1 MRHLSR
7 VRWFVALAALL
18 GTLVLVPSAN
28 AVTIVVDGAVAD
40 WGSISPVATDT
51 NEPLISAGWN
61 IDKVYWT
68 ADLSFLYWRVD
79 TFGNPTGWFPPAGEP
94 FMWFCMD
101 TDNNASTG
109 VTIDQCDDMAGVDYY
124 FVIQAF
130 DGSLLTSL
138 KDCTSGTLPCANKSK
153 VASAATAN
161 QYTEAKVNLGS
172 LGITEASCTTG
183 TRTING
189 AVYFDNANTD
199 PDDNVP
205 DSGTFSFNLD
215 CPTSVQLAS
224 FNAKAQA
231 NHVNLKWATANESNV
246 VGFNVWRKQGRG
258 AWKQLNATTIDAK
271 HALNGAD
278 NKYTFTDAAVKAGKK
293 YKYKLEVVMTGDAS
307 SWSKV
312 RKVQVSK

>member
-7 VRWFVALAALL
+7 VRWFIALAALL
-18 GTLVLVPSAN
+18 ATLVLVPSAN

-40 WGSISPVATDT
+40 WGAISPIAADT
-51 NEPLISAGWN
+51 NEGAIDPKWN

-79 TFGNPTGWFPPAGEP
+79 TFGSPTNWFPFTGEP

-101 TDNNASTG
+101 TDNSTSTG
-109 VTIDQCDDMAGVDYY
+109 VTILQCDNMQGVDYY
-124 FVIQAF
+124 LVAKNSF
-130 DGSLLTSL
+130 GSLVSGLMKCSVTCVTTSAV
-138 KDCTSGTLPCANKSK
+138 TS
-153 VASAATAN
+153 VATAN

-172 LGITEASCTTG
+172 LGITESSCSG

-205 DSGTFSFNLD
+205 DTGTFSFDLE

-224 FNAKAQA
+224 FNAKAQG
-231 NHVNLKWATANESNV
+231 NHVNVKWETANESKV

-258 AWKQLNATTIDAK
+258 AWKQLNATMIDAK

-293 YKYKLEVVMTGDAS
+293 YKYKLEVVMTGDLS

>member
-18 GTLVLVPSAN
+18 ATLVLVPSAN

-40 WGSISPVATDT
+40 WGSISPVATDS
-51 NEPLISAGWN
+51 NEGNISSQWN

-79 TFGNPTGWFPPAGEP
+79 TFGNPTGWFPSTGNP

-101 TDNNASTG
+101 TDNNTG
-109 VTIDQCDDMAGVDYY
+109 TGYTVTQCDKMAGVDYY
-124 FVIQAF
+124 LVVQRFGSNLFTDLQACNT
-130 DGSLLTSL
+130 G
-138 KDCTSGTLPCANKSK
+138 GCASTPA
-153 VASAATAN
+153 VMSAATAN

-172 LGITEASCTTG
+172 LGITETSCTTS